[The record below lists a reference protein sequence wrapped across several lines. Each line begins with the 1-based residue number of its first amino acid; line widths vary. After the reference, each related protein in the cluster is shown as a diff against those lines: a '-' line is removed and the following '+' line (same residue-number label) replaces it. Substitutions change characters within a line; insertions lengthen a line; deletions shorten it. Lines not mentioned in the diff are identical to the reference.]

1 MTETPDRHANLPTGE
16 VRITLDPAVA
26 VVLLDLL
33 GRMDDPSVEPIT
45 EPLEHP
51 AERAAVWTLRSALE
65 VAVGEALADDYD
77 HVLEEARA
85 TVLAHLEG
93 K

>member
-1 MTETPDRHANLPTGE
+1 MTETHSDAHSLPTAQ
-16 VRITLDPAVA
+16 VVVSLDPAVA
-26 VVLLDLL
+26 IVLLDLL

-51 AERAAVWTLRSALE
+51 AERAALWTLRSGLE
-65 VAVGEALADDYD
+65 VAVGEPLADDYD
-77 HVLEEARA
+77 HILEEARA
-85 TVLAHLEG
+85 AVVARLEG